1 MKIFIMFGIDQLASY
16 RNISDYSLVDLHKWI
31 N

>member
-1 MKIFIMFGIDQLASY
+1 MKIFIMFGLDQLASY
-16 RNISDYSLVDLHKWI
+16 RNISNYSLGELYKWT